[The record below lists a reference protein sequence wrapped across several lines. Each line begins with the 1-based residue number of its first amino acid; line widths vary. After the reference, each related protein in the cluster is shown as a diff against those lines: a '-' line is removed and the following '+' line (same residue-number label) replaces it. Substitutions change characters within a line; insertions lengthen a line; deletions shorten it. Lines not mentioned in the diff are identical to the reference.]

1 MALFGT
7 ILTLFRV
14 YKLAF
19 VIVAKDMSMIKSKR
33 LLQFLARHSSTK
45 PLSPEVKAK
54 REAYFAFEKGWET
67 KVDYNL
73 LNAKEKLIHLKH
85 KEAIEGLHWTYI
97 DPDTGLKVITR
108 FRHYLKG
115 TCCGNACRHCVY
127 DHEAVPEEIKVNRTF
142 NSAFWINKEDG
153 RL

>member
-14 YKLAF
+14 YKLVF
-19 VIVAKDMSMIKSKR
+19 VIVAKDMSMIKPKR

-54 REAYFAFEKGWET
+54 REAYLTFEKSWET

-73 LNAKEKLIHLKH
+73 LNAKEKLTCVLIIIISL
-85 KEAIEGLHWTYI
+85 L
-97 DPDTGLKVITR
+97 LVIIIQ
-108 FRHYLKG
+108 
-115 TCCGNACRHCVY
+115 N
-127 DHEAVPEEIKVNRTF
+127 
-142 NSAFWINKEDG
+142 
-153 RL
+153 